1 MYPVTASQPTS
12 RPDERR
18 RSSRLRVPSIIYAQL
33 GSSYGGIVVNLGMDG
48 IACLTAARLPSEQNL
63 SFDMKLR
70 GAGLNVELTGEL
82 VWLGATQ
89 KKAGIRF
96 KNLSPEARK
105 EISDWIARESQL
117 FGPIGMDAVSPV
129 DSRSGFS
136 AGTQNYSSRPFPVA
150 PAVSPAV
157 PASHDEDEFED
168 EQESKYERPSA
179 SLPQSPVLTPGISA
193 GTPAGR
199 DAVLNV
205 DSSASKSEFHGAPPP
220 QNDALFDPMPIEK
233 PYQFPTQTLSP
244 AAVSEKVTPTIPGP
258 SAKTDRA
265 KVEETKTG
273 RAPSAAVSSEPEAV
287 AGKAAPAASEKSRLA
302 AIPAAKSEPAKT
314 KVADPVRA
322 PAAAASKAPPAISQ
336 EKPAGAKT
344 PAGKGEISKAE
355 KIAAL
360 VPVSAQNAPPAIATP
375 GSPAADLWIPRGLR
389 EAWNQADNTQRY
401 LMVGAGVACAG
412 SFLLILILS
421 IVHVSR
427 SASPSVPI
435 VSPAAASTSA
445 VVADASDTA
454 ADSSAARA
462 TDSDE
467 PSSPSPFMSVVNF
480 VFGIK
485 SGLDGSTMRRATAI
499 DPAHVAVPVWT
510 SKTSGY
516 YYCTDDQYYKL
527 VRPGS
532 FMTQRDALQNGYQ
545 PKLGKFCD

>member
-48 IACLTAARLPSEQNL
+48 IACLTAARLPSGQNL

-96 KNLSPEARK
+96 KNLSAEARK

-117 FGPIGMDAVSPV
+117 FGPIGMDAVSPM
-129 DSRSGFS
+129 DSRSGSS
-136 AGTQNYSSRPFPVA
+136 AGSQNYCSRPFSVA
-150 PAVSPAV
+150 PAVSPAT
-157 PASHDEDEFED
+157 PANPDEDEFED

-179 SLPQSPVLTPGISA
+179 SLSQYPVITPGTLA
-193 GTPAGR
+193 GNPAGR

-205 DSSASKSEFHGAPPP
+205 DSSAARSEFHGAPPP

-244 AAVSEKVTPTIPGP
+244 AISDKVTPPMP
-258 SAKTDRA
+258 ASSAKTDRA

-273 RAPSAAVSSEPEAV
+273 RAPSAAVSSEPGAV
-287 AGKAAPAASEKSRLA
+287 AGKAAPAASEKPRLA
-302 AIPAAKSEPAKT
+302 AIPAGKSEPAKT
-314 KVADPVRA
+314 KVADPVRS

-336 EKPAGAKT
+336 EKPALAKT
-344 PAGKGEISKAE
+344 PAGKSEISKAE
-355 KIAAL
+355 KIAAP
-360 VPVSAQNAPPAIATP
+360 VSVSAQNAPPIATP
-375 GSPAADLWIPRGLR
+375 GSDAADLWIPQGLR
-389 EAWNQADNTQRY
+389 EAWNRADSTQRY
-401 LMVGAGVACAG
+401 LMVGVGVACVG
-412 SFLLILILS
+412 SFVLILILT
-421 IVHVSR
+421 IFQVSR
-427 SASPSVPI
+427 FSSPSVPN

-445 VVADASDTA
+445 VVADSSDAA
-454 ADSSAARA
+454 ADSSAPPAG
-462 TDSDE
+462 DSDE
-467 PSSPSPFMSVVNF
+467 PASPSPFISLVRL

-485 SGLDGSTMRRATAI
+485 SNLDESFMGRATAI
-499 DPAHVAVPVWT
+499 DRAHVAVPVWT

>member
-1 MYPVTASQPTS
+1 
-12 RPDERR
+12 
-18 RSSRLRVPSIIYAQL
+18 
-33 GSSYGGIVVNLGMDG
+33 MDG
-48 IACLTAARLPSEQNL
+48 IACLTASRLPSGQNL

-96 KNLSPEARK
+96 KNLSAEARK

-117 FGPIGMDAVSPV
+117 FGPIGMDAVSPM
-129 DSRSGFS
+129 DSRPGFS
-136 AGTQNYSSRPFPVA
+136 AGSQNYSSRPFSVA
-150 PAVSPAV
+150 PAVSPST
-157 PASHDEDEFED
+157 PASPDEDEFED
-168 EQESKYERPSA
+168 EEEGNYERPAA
-179 SLPQSPVLTPGISA
+179 SLSQSPVVTPGISA
-193 GTPAGR
+193 GNPAGR

-205 DSSASKSEFHGAPPP
+205 DSSRAKSDFHGAPPP

-244 AAVSEKVTPTIPGP
+244 AAISDKVTPPTPAP

-273 RAPSAAVSSEPEAV
+273 RAPSASVSSEPGAL
-287 AGKAAPAASEKSRLA
+287 AGKAAPAASEKPRLG
-302 AIPAAKSEPAKT
+302 AIPAAKTEPAKT
-314 KVADPVRA
+314 KLADPVRA
-322 PAAAASKAPPAISQ
+322 PAAAASKAPSAISQ
-336 EKPAGAKT
+336 EKPAHAKT
-344 PAGKGEISKAE
+344 PAGKSEISKAE
-355 KIAAL
+355 KIAAP
-360 VPVSAQNAPPAIATP
+360 VPASAQNAPPAIATP
-375 GSPAADLWIPRGLR
+375 RSDTADLWIPQGLR
-389 EAWNQADNTQRY
+389 EAWNRADSTQRY
-401 LMVGAGVACAG
+401 LLVGVGVACVG
-412 SFLLILILS
+412 SFVLILLLTIL
-421 IVHVSR
+421 HVSQ
-427 SASPSVPI
+427 SSSPSIPN

-445 VVADASDTA
+445 VVADASDAA
-454 ADSSAARA
+454 ADSSAPPAG
-462 TDSDE
+462 DSDE
-467 PSSPSPFMSVVNF
+467 PSPPSPFMSVVRL

-485 SGLDGSTMRRATAI
+485 SNLDGSLMRQATAI

-516 YYCTDDQYYKL
+516 YYCTDDQYYKQ